1 MGQAIGQLL
10 PFAAVVALSPIP
22 IVAVVLMLST
32 PRGPT
37 NGLAFLAGWLG
48 GIGVV
53 GIVLLQ
59 LAKAVSV
66 GSTGDP
72 ATWVSV
78 LKLVLGL
85 ALLALAAAQWRKR
98 PRGDVEAATP
108 GWMGALEG
116 FTPLKAVGAAVV
128 LSLLNPKNLILI
140 IGAAATEAQ
149 FGLSTGQEI
158 VVWVVFTLVASIGVL
173 VPLVAYFTM
182 GAGADAMLER
192 LNAWMTRNNK
202 TIMAVLCLIIGVKLI
217 GDAISGFSS

>member
-22 IVAVVLMLST
+22 IVAVVLMQST
-32 PRGPT
+32 PRGRT
-37 NGLAFLAGWLG
+37 NGLAFVAGWLA

-66 GSTGDP
+66 GSTEEP
-72 ATWVSV
+72 ATWVNV

-85 ALLALAAAQWRKR
+85 GLLALAASQWRKR
-98 PRGDVEAATP
+98 PRGEVETATP
-108 GWMGALEG
+108 GWMGALDG
-116 FTPLKAVGAAVV
+116 FTPLKSAGAAVV

-149 FGLSTGQEI
+149 FGLSSAQEV
-158 VVWVVFTLVASIGVL
+158 VVWLVFTLAASIGVL
-173 VPLVAYFTM
+173 VPVVVYLTM
-182 GAGADAMLER
+182 GDGADALLER
-192 LNAWMTRNNK
+192 LNGWMTRNNK

-217 GDAISGFSS
+217 GDAISGFSN